1 MIPTQCQILQLISK
15 VFFFWGRVGK
25 GGGGV
30 KKNYATCQACNS
42 GYKETNSI
50 ITRKHKHKC
59 TLFSCGQ
66 ALESKKLIEE
76 WSPIY

>member
-1 MIPTQCQILQLISK
+1 MIPTQCQILLLISK
-15 VFFFWGRVGK
+15 VFFFVG

-30 KKNYATCQACNS
+30 EKNNATFQACNS

-50 ITRKHKHKC
+50 STRKHKHKC

-76 WSPIY
+76 WGPIY

>member
-30 KKNYATCQACNS
+30 LRRTMQHVRHVTQVIKKQ
-42 GYKETNSI
+42 I
-50 ITRKHKHKC
+50 
-59 TLFSCGQ
+59 Q
-66 ALESKKLIEE
+66 
-76 WSPIY
+76 